1 MICNSL
7 AKSLQSGLTHYLT
20 NIVANNAEKVENF
33 IIQRLLY
40 RIKSLT
46 LQTKRDMDKKN
57 KEIEISEPRMVKSH
71 DVKLDTEYAEWIA
84 EVKYRYR
91 SAQVK
96 AAVKVNGEKLLF
108 NWQMGRDLVQKKAE
122 ERWGAGV
129 VEQVSLDLRR
139 EFPQEDGFSARNLHY
154 MKQWYLYYTTEASKL
169 QRPIAEIVLMTGIE
183 VKSAKLQ
190 RPVAELKEEK
200 LQRPIGEL
208 VKQPVSETENYPNDE
223 FPLPFALVPWG
234 QHIEIITRSESLEE
248 ALFYMQHVIEKGLS
262 RTALV
267 NCYKAHLYEHQGKI
281 VNNFSTYLPEP
292 QSHLVQEVLKENY
305 DFGFATIDHE
315 PFEERELE
323 DALTNDVT
331 NLLLEMGTGF
341 AFMGRQKEIIVG
353 GRSRKIDL
361 LFYHVRLRCYIA
373 CEIKVKPFEPE
384 FTGKLNYYV
393 SAVDELVKAP
403 DDNPTIGLLIC
414 SDMDKTDVQW
424 SFRGITTPMGVAI
437 TTISVS
443 KICYLPKSN

>member
-1 MICNSL
+1 
-7 AKSLQSGLTHYLT
+7 
-20 NIVANNAEKVENF
+20 
-33 IIQRLLY
+33 
-40 RIKSLT
+40 
-46 LQTKRDMDKKN
+46 MDKKN

-71 DVKLDTEYAEWIA
+71 DVKLDAEYAEWIA

-248 ALFYMQHVIEKGLS
+248 ALFYMRHVIEKGLS

-267 NCYKAHLYEHQGKI
+267 NCYKAHLFDRCAM
-281 VNNFSTYLPEP
+281 VFPRD
-292 QSHLVQEVLKENY
+292 Y
-305 DFGFATIDHE
+305 DSNG
-315 PFEERELE
+315 
-323 DALTNDVT
+323 
-331 NLLLEMGTGF
+331 
-341 AFMGRQKEIIVG
+341 
-353 GRSRKIDL
+353 S
-361 LFYHVRLRCYIA
+361 
-373 CEIKVKPFEPE
+373 
-384 FTGKLNYYV
+384 
-393 SAVDELVKAP
+393 
-403 DDNPTIGLLIC
+403 
-414 SDMDKTDVQW
+414 
-424 SFRGITTPMGVAI
+424 
-437 TTISVS
+437 
-443 KICYLPKSN
+443 CYLQQYPYQRYATYPRA

>member
-1 MICNSL
+1 M
-7 AKSLQSGLTHYLT
+7 A
-20 NIVANNAEKVENF
+20 
-33 IIQRLLY
+33 
-40 RIKSLT
+40 
-46 LQTKRDMDKKN
+46 KN
-57 KEIEISEPRMVKSH
+57 KDIEICEPRMVNSH
-71 DVKLDTEYAEWIA
+71 DVKLDADYAEWIA
-84 EVKYRYR
+84 EVKHRYR

-108 NWQMGRDLVQKKAE
+108 NWQLGRDLVQKKAE

-129 VEQVSLDLRR
+129 VEQVSLDLKK
-139 EFPQEDGFSARNLHY
+139 EFPNEDGFSTSNLWY
-154 MKQWYLYYTTEASKL
+154 MKKWYLFYTHHIS
-169 QRPIAEIVLMTGIE
+169 
-183 VKSAKLQ
+183 S
-190 RPVAELKEEK
+190 EK
-200 LQRPIGEL
+200 LQRLVGELQSSINQERIKLQRTVGEL
-208 VKQPVSETENYPNDE
+208 VKQSVSETENDTRNE

-267 NCYKAHLYEHQGKI
+267 NSYKAHLYEHQGKI
-281 VNNFSTYLPEP
+281 VNNFSRYLPEP

-305 DFGFATIDHE
+305 DFGFATVDHE

-323 DALTNDVT
+323 DALTSDVT

-393 SAVDELVKAP
+393 SAVDELLKAP

-424 SFRGITTPMGVAI
+424 SFRGITTPMGVATYNNI
-437 TTISVS
+437 RI
-443 KICYLPKSN
+443 KDMLPTQEQLKERMELLQKELRATKRLMKKASE

>member
-1 MICNSL
+1 M
-7 AKSLQSGLTHYLT
+7 
-20 NIVANNAEKVENF
+20 E
-33 IIQRLLY
+33 
-40 RIKSLT
+40 
-46 LQTKRDMDKKN
+46 KKN
-57 KEIEISEPRMVKSH
+57 KDTEISEPRMVKSH
-71 DVKLDTEYAEWIA
+71 DVKLDAEYAEWIA
-84 EVKYRYR
+84 EVKHRYR

-96 AAVKVNGEKLLF
+96 AAIKVNGEKLLF
-108 NWQMGRDLVQKKAE
+108 NWQLGRDLVQKKAE

-139 EFPQEDGFSARNLHY
+139 EFPNEDGFSARNLRY
-154 MKQWYLYYTTEASKL
+154 MKQWYLFYTTEAAKL
-169 QRPIAEIVLMTGIE
+169 QRPVAEIVLQTGVEIHT
-183 VKSAKLQ
+183 AKLQ
-190 RPVAELKEEK
+190 RPVAELQEEK
-200 LQRPIGEL
+200 LQRPVGEL
-208 VKQPVSETENYPNDE
+208 VKQPVSEIGDDASNE

-267 NCYKAHLYEHQGKI
+267 NSYKAHLYEHQGKI

-305 DFGFATIDHE
+305 DFGFATVDHE

-323 DALTNDVT
+323 DALTSDVT

-393 SAVDELVKAP
+393 SAVDELLKAP

-424 SFRGITTPMGVAI
+424 SFRGIMTPMGVATYNNI
-437 TTISVS
+437 RI
-443 KICYLPKSN
+443 KDMLPTQEQLKERMEVLQKELRATKRLMKKASE